1 MQYDELL
8 RKLEN
13 SAQVKSIEEEL
24 RSGDGILR
32 HAWVEHG
39 GEKWFPYI
47 AKDRKTGTRG
57 FDFNSSGEWGG
68 NEAVGRKKVSLAT
81 ILAICA
87 TRKHAR
93 KAAVRCKTGPGSS
106 GDGRHISAIEF
117 DPILKSLIANIVES
131 DTREPVSDAR
141 SDDFLSPGKTEIDAL
156 PNDGKT
162 LEVQSD
168 DQTGQVATY
177 QGDPKKRAVVE
188 NYAVA
193 KAIAFFRGK
202 EEFSVDEKGKP
213 YDLHCQRGDLLVHVE
228 VKGTTGFGDKVIVTR
243 NEIKDARNPD
253 WRSDLFIV
261 RNIVLTEDNGE
272 WVASGGKEY
281 RIENWQPHDDDLS
294 ATQFEYSVPKTT

>member
-1 MQYDELL
+1 MEQNGFKKTDEPTKKAVAY
-8 RKLEN
+8 RSEKNGKYIYFRPE
-13 SAQVKSIEEEL
+13 KS
-24 RSGDGILR
+24 
-32 HAWVEHG
+32 
-39 GEKWFPYI
+39 K
-47 AKDRKTGTRG
+47 
-57 FDFNSSGEWGG
+57 
-68 NEAVGRKKVSLAT
+68 VGQIR
-81 ILAICA
+81 LAIHPGEPV
-87 TRKHAR
+87 TSF
-93 KAAVRCKTGPGSS
+93 AAIGGVDVNRN
-106 GDGRHISAIEF
+106 EF
-117 DPILKSLIANIVES
+117 DHGSNMYRFPKRLNKGINEIHFGIPVKIASIAALTSFADAFHKLSSVVSAETDSMRGKSGS
-131 DTREPVSDAR
+131 DETTQVSDSR
-141 SDDFLSPGKTEIDAL
+141 SDDFLSSNRTETDVL
-156 PNDGKT
+156 PSDGKA

-168 DQTGQVATY
+168 DRTGQVATY

-193 KAIAFFRGK
+193 KAIAFFRDK